1 MRPLFSAVVFALAGL
16 TSQGVFA
23 AGKTELKW
31 FGHSA
36 FQITT
41 PSGKVV
47 LIDPFIVNPANKS
60 GKDDVEKLDKVD
72 LILLT
77 HGHGDHV
84 GSSVEIAKKTGAKLV
99 GTFDLLKAMVAYK
112 SYPKDQATAAT
123 AGAAGGEITLL
134 DGELKVAF
142 IPAIHG
148 GDMDGGEGN
157 AMAGLP
163 VAAGEAGGFL
173 VTVKDGPTIYHAGDT
188 DLFADMA
195 LVKLFRPVDV
205 FIAPIGDKFTMG
217 PDRAAHATKL
227 VEPKKMVI
235 PMHYGTFPAL
245 TGTPTAFGKALQ
257 TLKVKVPM
265 KEMKVGE
272 VLDLK

>member
-1 MRPLFSAVVFALAGL
+1 M
-16 TSQGVFA
+16 
-23 AGKTELKW
+23 
-31 FGHSA
+31 
-36 FQITT
+36 
-41 PSGKVV
+41 
-47 LIDPFIVNPANKS
+47 
-60 GKDDVEKLDKVD
+60 
-72 LILLT
+72 
-77 HGHGDHV
+77 
-84 GSSVEIAKKTGAKLV
+84 
-99 GTFDLLKAMVAYK
+99 
-112 SYPKDQATAAT
+112 
-123 AGAAGGEITLL
+123 
-134 DGELKVAF
+134 
-142 IPAIHG
+142 
-148 GDMDGGEGN
+148 
-157 AMAGLP
+157 
-163 VAAGEAGGFL
+163 AAGEAGGFL

-272 VLDLK
+272 IVTF